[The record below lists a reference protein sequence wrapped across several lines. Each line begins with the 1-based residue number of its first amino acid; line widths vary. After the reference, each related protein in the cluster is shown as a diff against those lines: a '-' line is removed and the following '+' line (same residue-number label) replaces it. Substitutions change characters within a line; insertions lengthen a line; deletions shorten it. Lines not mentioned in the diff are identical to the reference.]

1 MLLIPSIDIRDGKVV
16 RLLRGDYSVE
26 TVYADDPAAVAAAFA
41 AAGAERIHV
50 VDLDGAR
57 SGAPINLAAV
67 GRVAQA
73 ASPAR
78 IELGGGL
85 RTDEDVESA
94 LESGARWA
102 VIGTAAV
109 RDPELV
115 RGLVDRFGDVIV
127 GAVDARGGAVAVEGW
142 TEGTDLSAV
151 ELGKSLKLLGV
162 EECLY
167 TDIARDG
174 TLSGPNVAATRAFAK
189 ETGLRVIASGGV
201 SSLADLK
208 ALAALEPDG
217 VFASIVG
224 RALYEGRFTLE
235 EALQACSPNA

>member
-1 MLLIPSIDIRDGKVV
+1 
-16 RLLRGDYSVE
+16 
-26 TVYADDPAAVAAAFA
+26 
-41 AAGAERIHV
+41 
-50 VDLDGAR
+50 
-57 SGAPINLAAV
+57 
-67 GRVAQA
+67 
-73 ASPAR
+73 
-78 IELGGGL
+78 
-85 RTDEDVESA
+85 
-94 LESGARWA
+94 
-102 VIGTAAV
+102 
-109 RDPELV
+109 V